1 MLQKLKGKVIGL
13 FVAAALTTASS
24 QAIAQQQIFHAVVAQ
39 DGTGQYSTVQSAI
52 NAAPDNSESPW
63 LIFVKN
69 GSYNEQVIVP
79 KSKRFI
85 HLIGQDKEKTIIHH
99 KLNVGGKP
107 SGNEPS
113 KQIRYWESS
122 VHNPQAP
129 TYKMKGS
136 VVIIDAP
143 DFYSENISYVN
154 DFGKDSQS
162 GPQALAMQTNADKIS
177 FNNCKFQSFQDT
189 WMTTRNDNDRHY
201 VKDCWIEGAVDYF
214 YGGGD
219 VLLENCTLY
228 NVRRGSVIVAPCH
241 KNARYGY
248 VFRDCT
254 GDRNKAASEGRNAL
268 GRPWHDNP
276 KAVYINTTM
285 LVPLSPKGWNDMG
298 TIPALFAEYNSRDK
312 QGNLLDLSQRKT
324 EYKGRDKGKEFGT
337 CRATIT
343 KEEADTYTYENIVKG
358 TDQWNPRAIMEKLQ
372 APQSIQIKKGKLQ
385 WSKVNNAAGYIVI
398 AGEQVID
405 ITNKT
410 TCKLPTT
417 VNRAVEV
424 RAISRYGSLGKKSS
438 IDL

>member
-107 SGNEPS
+107 SGNEPA

-143 DFYSENISYVN
+143 DFYSENISYIN

-214 YGGGD
+214 YGG
-219 VLLENCTLY
+219 
-228 NVRRGSVIVAPCH
+228 RR
-241 KNARYGY
+241 R
-248 VFRDCT
+248 
-254 GDRNKAASEGRNAL
+254 
-268 GRPWHDNP
+268 
-276 KAVYINTTM
+276 
-285 LVPLSPKGWNDMG
+285 
-298 TIPALFAEYNSRDK
+298 
-312 QGNLLDLSQRKT
+312 
-324 EYKGRDKGKEFGT
+324 
-337 CRATIT
+337 
-343 KEEADTYTYENIVKG
+343 
-358 TDQWNPRAIMEKLQ
+358 
-372 APQSIQIKKGKLQ
+372 
-385 WSKVNNAAGYIVI
+385 
-398 AGEQVID
+398 
-405 ITNKT
+405 
-410 TCKLPTT
+410 
-417 VNRAVEV
+417 
-424 RAISRYGSLGKKSS
+424 SLGK
-438 IDL
+438 LYALQCPPGFGHRRTLP

>member
-214 YGGGD
+214 SWK
-219 VLLENCTLY
+219 T
-228 NVRRGSVIVAPCH
+228 VRFTMSAEVRSSSHPAIKTRATDMYSATVPSTGIKPQPKEETHSDARGTIIPKPSTSTRRCLFPS
-241 KNARYGY
+241 R
-248 VFRDCT
+248 R
-254 GDRNKAASEGRNAL
+254 KAGMTWEPYPPYL
-268 GRPWHDNP
+268 Q
-276 KAVYINTTM
+276 NTT
-285 LVPLSPKGWNDMG
+285 
-298 TIPALFAEYNSRDK
+298 A
-312 QGNLLDLSQRKT
+312 
-324 EYKGRDKGKEFGT
+324 
-337 CRATIT
+337 AT
-343 KEEADTYTYENIVKG
+343 N
-358 TDQWNPRAIMEKLQ
+358 R
-372 APQSIQIKKGKLQ
+372 
-385 WSKVNNAAGYIVI
+385 VI
-398 AGEQVID
+398 
-405 ITNKT
+405 
-410 TCKLPTT
+410 
-417 VNRAVEV
+417 
-424 RAISRYGSLGKKSS
+424 S
-438 IDL
+438 